1 MNILSSSQ
9 IRTVD
14 ALTIERQTI
23 SSIDLME
30 RAAERCT
37 AIISR
42 EIPCET
48 ELVVCCGKG
57 NNGGDGLAIARLL
70 KTRGYDAITVVLVHH
85 TEHFSNDAQIN
96 FDRLSGELK
105 ANLVEIRS
113 EKDMDRVELTE
124 RHAVIDALLGT
135 GINKPMT
142 GILKAVADKINASPC
157 RVISI
162 DVPSG
167 LMTDDSSAGF
177 TDACVHADL
186 VLSLQ
191 LPKLAY
197 LMPENRFIVPDFRIV
212 DIGLDERAIAEQ
224 KSGHYYP
231 EEKDIRALLTPRNK
245 FSHKGT
251 YGHALLFAGSKG
263 KPGAAIIAAEACLRS
278 GAGLLTVNST
288 RQVTDTLSFRLPE
301 AMTQTDEHDSF
312 ITSCGNLDAYRA
324 IGFGPGT
331 GTAEETQHTLKSVIQ
346 QFQGNLVIDADGLN
360 ILSENKTWL
369 EFLPADTI
377 LTPHPKEFE
386 RLCGAF
392 KDDFDRLQ
400 KAKHFSTRHKCILV
414 LKDTYTHIC
423 MPDGSVVFNSTGNPG
438 LAKGGSGDCLTG
450 VILGLLTRGYTPAK
464 AALIGTYVHGMA
476 ADLCAKD
483 MSMESILI
491 SDVTGKL
498 PVAFNVL
505 ETGS

>member
-9 IRTVD
+9 IKTVD
-14 ALTIERQTI
+14 ALTIERQAI
-23 SSIDLME
+23 SSTDLME

-37 AIISR
+37 DIISR
-42 EIPCET
+42 EIPFEAPI
-48 ELVVCCGKG
+48 VVCCGKG

-70 KTRGYDAITVVLVHH
+70 KARGYAITVILVHH
-85 TEHFSNDAQIN
+85 TERFSDDAQIN
-96 FDRLSGELK
+96 FGRLSSELK

-113 EKDMDRVELTE
+113 EKDIDRIELTE
-124 RHAVIDALLGT
+124 RHTVIDALLGT

-142 GILKAVADKINASPC
+142 GILKAMAGKINTSPC
-157 RVISI
+157 HVISI

-167 LMTDDSSAGF
+167 LLTDGSSAEF
-177 TDACVHADL
+177 TESCVHADL

-197 LMPENRFIVPDFRIV
+197 LMPENRSIVPDFRIV
-212 DIGLDERAIAEQ
+212 DIGLDEHAIAEQ
-224 KSGHYYP
+224 KSVYYYAV
-231 EEKDIRALLTPRNK
+231 EKEIRALLTPRNK

-278 GAGLLTVNST
+278 GAGLLTVHST
-288 RQVTDTLSFRLPE
+288 QQVTGILSFRLPE

-312 ITSCGNLDAYRA
+312 ITSCGNLETCRA

-346 QFQGNLVIDADGLN
+346 QFRGNLVIDADGLN

-369 EFLPADTI
+369 EFLPAGTI

-386 RLCGAF
+386 RLAGSF
-392 KDDFDRLQ
+392 ENDFDRLQ
-400 KAKHFSTRHKCILV
+400 KAKHFSTRHGCILI
-414 LKDTYTHIC
+414 LKDTYTHVC

-450 VILGLLTRGYTPAK
+450 IILGLLTRGYAPAK
-464 AALIGTYVHGMA
+464 AALIGTYIHGMA

-498 PVAFNVL
+498 PAAFKVL
-505 ETGS
+505 ETGM